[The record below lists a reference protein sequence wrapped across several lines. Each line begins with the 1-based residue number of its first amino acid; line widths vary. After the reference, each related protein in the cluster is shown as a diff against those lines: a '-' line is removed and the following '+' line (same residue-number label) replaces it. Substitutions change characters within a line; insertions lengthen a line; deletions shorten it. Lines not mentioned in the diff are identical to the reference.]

1 MSENNTPEQPA
12 QPSQVVTSQISKIFG
27 PIRLLP
33 GESKDVYNSGLLGT
47 IEELGAKTHL
57 QTYIAEKIFQCLWWM
72 RRYEIQKQ
80 AATVNAMV
88 DLLTRH
94 DTEKKQRT
102 LITFNLQEGCWDG
115 LEMKEL
121 IESNGYTLE
130 SLSAKGMSR
139 VREDIQKTDHLIALR
154 VKTLG
159 QLQQSYEALVNRS
172 IVQERLKLQNELF
185 KRDLQVID
193 VSVVQTIESADS
205 SDKAIKGLGSNV
217 RGKPKAK
224 SGK

>member
-12 QPSQVVTSQISKIFG
+12 QSSEVGTSQISKIFG

-33 GESKDVYNSGLLGT
+33 GESEDVYNSGLLGT

-94 DTEKKQRT
+94 DTDKTRRT
-102 LITFNLQEGCWDG
+102 LITFNLQEGLWDG
-115 LEMKEL
+115 IEMKEL

-172 IVQERLKLQNELF
+172 IVQERLKLQNELL
-185 KRDLQVID
+185 KRDLQAID

-205 SDKAIKGLGSNV
+205 SDKAIKGLGSNG
-217 RGKPKAK
+217 RGKPKTK